1 MMILKA
7 IKTLKAGRLFL
18 ALYAGFALLLAA
30 LVLLTKQAD

>member
-1 MMILKA
+1 MTILKA

-18 ALYAGFALLLAA
+18 ALYAGFALLLVA